1 MTQGD
6 RVTVVLLAGGPATRL
21 PGKLALDVE
30 GEPMLVRSLRR
41 LTALGWPCVV
51 SVRAPLEPSL
61 ATAFEGCAVA
71 YDQLED
77 AGPLGGLHSALAHVR
92 SPLFFAAAADVPNL
106 SAQFAARLL
115 AMYDAVMPKP
125 DAVLPTW
132 PDRHVEPLAALYDRA
147 AFARGA
153 ARALASGQRKVTA
166 ALEGADVFPYLVGPA
181 DEALFAN
188 VNTQADYDRVRA
200 GAS

>member
-1 MTQGD
+1 MSDGD

-21 PGKLALDVE
+21 PGKLGLDVE

-51 SVRAPLEPSL
+51 SVRAPLEPPV
-61 ATAFEGCAVA
+61 AAVFEGSTVA
-71 YDQLED
+71 YDRLAD
-77 AGPLGGLHSALAHVR
+77 GGPLGGLHSALAHVR
-92 SPLFFAAAADVPNL
+92 TPLFFAAAADVPNL

-115 AMYDAVMPKP
+115 AMYDAVTPKP

-132 PDRHVEPLAALYDRA
+132 RDRRVEPLAALYDRA
-147 AFARGA
+147 AFERGA
-153 ARALASGQRKVTA
+153 ARALQSGLRKVTA
-166 ALEGADVFPYLVGPA
+166 ALEGADVVPYLIGQE
-181 DEALFAN
+181 DEALLAN
-188 VNTQADYDRVRA
+188 VNTQADYERVRA